1 MREIGIVIVMRK
13 EQLYGLIT
21 DIIEIFGNKFSLNDL
36 LLSKSL
42 SLNTKKEMN
51 RIFGC
56 DYQTV
61 SSQDFCFEN
70 KDGMWTNI
78 KTDYIHKHTMKVLNS
93 LQKNQTYPAD
103 VEISLG
109 DLELTETLINKLED
123 IFQKESDCPDQYSG
137 IETDRE
143 EIDFISNNLSLKF
156 GKTAKVD
163 YHFIK
168 TFMELSQEYDE
179 MIMEQCVEEIKGV

>member
-1 MREIGIVIVMRK
+1 MRDIGIVFVMRK
-13 EQLYGLIT
+13 EKLYALVT
-21 DIIEIFGNKFSLNDL
+21 NIIEIFGNKFSLNNL

-42 SLNTKKEMN
+42 SRNTKKEMEK
-51 RIFGC
+51 IFGC

-70 KDGMWTNI
+70 KEGVWTNV
-78 KTDYIHKHTMKVLNS
+78 KTDYIHKHTMEVLNS

-109 DLELTETLINKLED
+109 DFELTETLINKLED

-143 EIDFISNNLSLKF
+143 GIDFISNKLSLEF

-168 TFMELSQEYDE
+168 TFIELYHEYDE
-179 MIMEQCVEEIKGV
+179 MILERCVEEMEGV